1 MTPCGCRIELDEGKQ
16 TTLSLR
22 TGITVQ
28 VHIVYCPLHQA
39 TWAMR
44 EALQANRAVHAHLCT
59 DCIPGSDGVCLTYS
73 ALRLKALELTKQA
86 LVASEGK
93 ET

>member
-1 MTPCGCRIELDEGKQ
+1 MSQPVIPCPDCRIEP
-16 TTLSLR
+16 
-22 TGITVQ
+22 
-28 VHIVYCPLHQA
+28 VHQGAVDPSEFQIVFCKLHAQA
-39 TWAMR
+39 GAMR